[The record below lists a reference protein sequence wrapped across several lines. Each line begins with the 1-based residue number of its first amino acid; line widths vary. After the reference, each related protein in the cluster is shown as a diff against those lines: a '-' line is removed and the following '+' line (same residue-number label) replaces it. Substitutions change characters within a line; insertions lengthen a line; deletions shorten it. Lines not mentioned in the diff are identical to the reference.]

1 METLKTKKSK
11 DIIMCVV
18 LVLISFFIGRW
29 SVGKNSTPSQNFQKG
44 NSSQARMKVENF
56 GGMIRGVIGSVDD
69 QGLVIKDQD
78 GTSKI
83 ILLSS
88 STTISKST
96 TMISSD
102 LVDGLNVM
110 IRGKANTDGSV
121 LAESIQIFTDQNF
134 EFKPKN

>member
-96 TMISSD
+96 TMTFNS
-102 LVDGLNVM
+102 
-110 IRGKANTDGSV
+110 
-121 LAESIQIFTDQNF
+121 F
-134 EFKPKN
+134 